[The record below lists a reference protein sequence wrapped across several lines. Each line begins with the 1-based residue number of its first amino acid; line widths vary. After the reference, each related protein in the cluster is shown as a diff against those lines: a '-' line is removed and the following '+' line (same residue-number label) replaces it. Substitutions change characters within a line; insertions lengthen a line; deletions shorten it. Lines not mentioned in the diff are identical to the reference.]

1 MAEVRP
7 FRLTIRARLALTYSG
22 LLVGSSALLLG
33 FIYFALGVLPSYA
46 FSSASVTLLDASTT
60 AMTTLV
66 PAQPEWLRS
75 EVDYDAGF
83 AATAATPG
91 IVVASRDDLQQLYLW
106 VAAGML
112 ALLAAVGSWA
122 GWALAGRVLQP
133 LHDIGVA
140 ARRAARGRF
149 DHRLALTGPRDEVTD
164 LADTFDEMLGELE
177 GAFHAHRRFAAN
189 ASHELQT
196 PLATTRTMLDVAI
209 GAHPAASERAMLERL
224 RLVNERSIAAV
235 EALLDLSQLER
246 GGPVETAPVRL
257 DRLVA
262 EVLVELAPEAAEA
275 GIRVRRELAPATVA
289 ASAPLLRQLVLNL
302 VQNAIRHNRAGGE
315 VVVAVGPADAPATDA
330 PAADTRAARLR
341 VGNTG
346 PVVPEDAVAALTE
359 PFFRGPGRVATGGQQ
374 GRGLG
379 LSIVAAIAE
388 RHGAEL
394 VLAARGG
401 GGLEVELRLPGA

>member
-22 LLVGSSALLLG
+22 LLVGSGALLLG
-33 FIYFALGVLPSYA
+33 FIYVALGVLPSYA
-46 FSSASVTLLDASTT
+46 FSTTAVAVLDASTT
-60 AMTTLV
+60 QLATAMPLEPDWV
-66 PAQPEWLRS
+66 RADGVS
-75 EVDYDAGF
+75 YDAGF
-83 AATAATPG
+83 AATASTPG

-112 ALLAAVGSWA
+112 VLLAAGGSWA

-133 LHDIGVA
+133 LHGIGVA

-149 DHRLALTGPRDEVTD
+149 DHRLALAGPRDEVTD
-164 LADTFDEMLGELE
+164 LADAFDEMLGGLE
-177 GAFHAHRRFAAN
+177 DAFHAHRRFAAN

-209 GAHPAASERAMLERL
+209 GARPDAEQRALLERL

-235 EALLDLSQLER
+235 EALLDLSQIER
-246 GGPVETAPVRL
+246 GGPVETVRLRL
-257 DRLVA
+257 DRLVGEA
-262 EVLVELAPEAAEA
+262 LGELGAEAAER
-275 GIRVRRELAPATVA
+275 GIRVRSELAPATVS

-302 VQNAIRHNRAGGE
+302 VQNGIRHNAPGGE
-315 VVVAVGPADAPATDA
+315 VVVEVVPATDA
-330 PAADTRAARLR
+330 AGGRLR
-341 VGNTG
+341 VANTG
-346 PVVPEDAVAALTE
+346 PVVPADAVDALVE
-359 PFFRGPGRVATGGQQ
+359 PFFRAPGRVATAGAP

-388 RHGAEL
+388 RHDAEL
-394 VLAARGG
+394 ALRARDG
-401 GGLEVELRLPGA
+401 GGLEVELRFPAA

>member
-75 EVDYDAGF
+75 EVNYDAGF
-83 AATAATPG
+83 AATSATPG

-112 ALLAAVGSWA
+112 VLLAAVGSWA

-149 DHRLALTGPRDEVTD
+149 DHRLALAGPRDEVTD
-164 LADTFDEMLGELE
+164 LADTFDEMLGELQS
-177 GAFHAHRRFAAN
+177 AFHAHRRFAAN

-209 GAHPAASERAMLERL
+209 GGRPDAAERELLERL

-246 GGPVETAPVRL
+246 GGPIETAPVRL

-262 EVLVELAPEAAEA
+262 EVLVELAPEAEAA
-275 GIRVRRELAPATVA
+275 GIRVRSALAPATVA

-302 VQNAIRHNRAGGE
+302 VQNAIRHNRADGE
-315 VVVAVGPADAPATDA
+315 MIVRIEPATGSAGSGDAPSV
-330 PAADTRAARLR
+330 RLR

-346 PVVPEDAVAALTE
+346 PVVPEDALAALTE
-359 PFFRGPGRVATGGQQ
+359 PFFRAPGRVATVGVQ

-394 VLAARGG
+394 VLGARDG
-401 GGLEVELRLPGA
+401 GGLEVELRFPGC

>member
-1 MAEVRP
+1 VAEVRP

-46 FSSASVTLLDASTT
+46 FSSASVALVDGTMMQMAS
-60 AMTTLV
+60 LE
-66 PAQPEWLRS
+66 PAQPDWLWADDIS
-75 EVDYDAGF
+75 YDAGF
-83 AATAATPG
+83 AATASTPG

-112 ALLAAVGSWA
+112 VLLAAGGSWA

-149 DHRLALTGPRDEVTD
+149 DHRLALAGPRDEVTD
-164 LADTFDEMLGELE
+164 LADTFDDMLGELQS
-177 GAFHAHRRFAAN
+177 AFHAHRRFAAN

-196 PLATTRTMLDVAI
+196 PLATTRTMLDVAL
-209 GAHPAASERAMLERL
+209 GAHPDGAERALLERL

-246 GGPVETAPVRL
+246 GGPIETAPVRL
-257 DRLVA
+257 DRLVS
-262 EVLVELAPEAAEA
+262 EVLAELVPEAEAA
-275 GIRVRRELAPATVA
+275 GIRVRSELAPATAV
-289 ASAPLLRQLVLNL
+289 ASAPLLRQLALNL
-302 VQNAIRHNRAGGE
+302 VQNAIRHNEPGGE
-315 VVVAVGPADAPATDA
+315 LVVETGPVDASP
-330 PAADTRAARLR
+330 ARLR
-341 VGNTG
+341 VANTG

-359 PFFRGPGRVATGGQQ
+359 PFFRAPGRVATGGVQ

-388 RHGAEL
+388 RHDAEL
-394 VLAARGG
+394 GLVARDS
-401 GGLEVELRLPGA
+401 GGLEVELRFPRP